1 MNIQAAV
8 EEPRFYTR
16 HLVNTFYSKA
26 FNPGV
31 VEVENRILAAVRTV
45 LAARGHKI
53 ETKEGWA
60 VSTSPTVVRI
70 LPNGVLEAAADVR
83 QYRYALAW

>member
-1 MNIQAAV
+1 
-8 EEPRFYTR
+8 
-16 HLVNTFYSKA
+16 VNTFYSKA

-31 VEVENRILAAVRTV
+31 IEVENRISADVRAELAR
-45 LAARGHKI
+45 RGHKV

-60 VSTSPTVVRI
+60 ISTSPTVVRI